1 MNDLVI
7 DSIVFLLQ
15 FAGCKEELFRLL
27 DGYIKNLG
35 EKVLP
40 YAVEIKVYTLVYQNY
55 VDIHSIVVISVI
67 VHDH

>member
-1 MNDLVI
+1 M
-7 DSIVFLLQ
+7 
-15 FAGCKEELFRLL
+15 L

-55 VDIHSIVVISVI
+55 VDIHSIVVILVI